1 MLHSNLYIKSVT
13 SESYF
18 WTSVASRL
26 KTNKPAI
33 CFQVTEEGDD
43 QQACPTLQQI
53 EENVQNWGQV
63 EPELDEERSELGEEG
78 VEDNNEEHIEG
89 AEKVVEGSPVS

>member
-1 MLHSNLYIKSVT
+1 M
-13 SESYF
+13 
-18 WTSVASRL
+18 
-26 KTNKPAI
+26 
-33 CFQVTEEGDD
+33 TEEGDD

-63 EPELDEERSELGEEG
+63 EPELDEELGEEG
-78 VEDNNEEHIEG
+78 VEDNSEEHIEG